1 MAASD
6 LFRMFTQSIKFYT
19 KVVHQM
25 DRKNEWMLLSASF
38 TVKFELV
45 FVLTLE
51 KAFSWRFHFKA
62 NRKSIGSSKNWW

>member
-6 LFRMFTQSIKFYT
+6 LFRMFTQPIKFYT
-19 KVVHQM
+19 KVIRQI
-25 DRKNEWMLLSASF
+25 DSKNEWTLLSARF
-38 TVKFELV
+38 TAKFELV

-62 NRKSIGSSKNWW
+62 NRKSIGSSKKRW